1 MRALTAILELCITY
15 TMVYYIRSIAVR
27 GLTKAYGPTTVLRG
41 VDLDVAAGTVLAL
54 LGPNGAG
61 KTTLVRIL
69 ATLIPPDG
77 GTATV
82 AGRDV
87 VGEARAVREA
97 ISLTGQY
104 AAVDELLTGT
114 ENLILAGRLR
124 RLGRAGARRRAA
136 ELLEQFD
143 LADAGGRLART
154 YSGGMRRRLDLAM
167 SLVRAPQVLFLDE
180 PTTGLDPRSRQT
192 TWDAVAA
199 LARDGVT
206 VLLTTQY
213 LEEADQLADRVA
225 LLDRGAVVAEGTPDE
240 LKAQLAGDRVEL
252 TLDEPERALAV
263 LGSGAVLDAPRRTV
277 TVPTDG
283 SAAVVRDLLNDL
295 AGYGVRVDRV
305 AVHRPSLDDVFL
317 TLTRG

>member
-1 MRALTAILELCITY
+1 
-15 TMVYYIRSIAVR
+15 MVYDIRSIAVR

-114 ENLILAGRLR
+114 ENLVLAGRLR

-199 LARDGVT
+199 IARDGVT

-225 LLDRGAVVAEGTPDE
+225 LLHRGTVVAEGTPDE

-252 TLDEPERALAV
+252 TLDQPERALAV
-263 LGSGAVLDAPRRTV
+263 LGSGAVLDAPRRTI

-295 AGYGVRVDRV
+295 AGRGLHVDRV
-305 AVHRPSLDDVFL
+305 AVHRPTLDDVFL
-317 TLTRG
+317 TLTAG